1 MEGSAGA
8 GEAVSDA
15 AQPSSAGH
23 AREDSVSPELLHTS
37 ADNVDAPPRLSGDT
51 PSPTLGDA
59 DTQDGERGEEPAPP
73 HESAAA
79 VALALDTAKS
89 IAHGALDVIPVGYRK
104 RSERMLLS
112 RARQVQLQAQCIF
125 CVILR
130 ALITHSLTRPPTE
143 LATLV
148 GTQDRP
154 RQMPIHLSH

>member
-51 PSPTLGDA
+51 PSPTHGDA
-59 DTQDGERGEEPAPP
+59 DTQDGEKDGEETAPP
-73 HESAAA
+73 HESAMAAA
-79 VALALDTAKS
+79 VALDTAES
-89 IAHGALDVIPVGYRK
+89 IAHGALGVIPVGHRN

-112 RARQVQLQAQCIF
+112 RARQVQSQAQCIF

-130 ALITHSLTRPPTE
+130 ALITHSLTHQPT
-143 LATLV
+143 
-148 GTQDRP
+148 
-154 RQMPIHLSH
+154 H